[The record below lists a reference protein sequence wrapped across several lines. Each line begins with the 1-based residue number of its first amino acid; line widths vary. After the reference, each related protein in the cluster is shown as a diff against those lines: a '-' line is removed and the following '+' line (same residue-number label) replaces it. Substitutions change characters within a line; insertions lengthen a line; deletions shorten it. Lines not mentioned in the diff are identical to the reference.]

1 MTTLIHMREIS
12 KDWNG
17 KKLFGHVNMEV
28 NENERIALFGRN
40 GCGKTTLLN
49 ILTGSEQPT
58 EGTLSVH
65 LESEEIGFMRQDFK
79 PEEHLSVKQIAYA
92 ESGGWGALKMDLQE
106 VEGSLASEA
115 DPSPDLLQRYGE
127 ILDQYEAYGGYS
139 KEAELERMMTH
150 LGIREELWERPFS
163 SLSGG
168 QKTRLRLSALL
179 TRKPR
184 LLILDEPTNH
194 LDYESMVWLEGW
206 ILSYTGTLVFVSHD
220 RTFLDRVATSICELT
235 PEGTHKYPGGYEE
248 YKAQKERERREQ
260 ATKYRQ
266 QELAKKALEESIRKY
281 QEWFKISHRN
291 AGNVTESRIAASY
304 YKARANKNIS
314 RYHAKQKQLERLEG
328 ERVERP
334 REGPK
339 VSVDLREGEFGART
353 FVQLRDVEYTYP
365 ATQTPVFSGINLVV
379 ERGKRIALQG
389 VNGAGKTTLLK
400 LITGELSPQKGEVNL
415 HPKTKIGYFSQE
427 LEGLQPEMTLLD
439 SLLINPFMTQTEART
454 MLGNFLFS
462 RDDVFKKIGDLSM
475 GEKCRAAF
483 IRLYF
488 SGSNLLVLDEPTNYL
503 DIDTREVMEEAL
515 LNYEGPFVFV
525 SHDRTLVRKL
535 ANQLLHLGKDEPLRI
550 FDGTVQEY
558 EEHLARKNETPE
570 EREEEDLRI
579 QLQHRLNELLTG
591 SSYDQVNS
599 GQQANVES
607 YYMDSATLQEIREIR
622 SQLAALEKKDKRSSQ
637 HRG

>member
-17 KKLFGHVNMEV
+17 KTLFGHVNMEV
-28 NENERIALFGRN
+28 NESERIALFGRN

-58 EGTLSVH
+58 AGTLTVH

-79 PEEHLSVKQIAYA
+79 PEEHWSVKQIAFV
-92 ESGGWGALKMDLQE
+92 ESGTWGALKMELQE
-106 VEGSLASEA
+106 AEEQLASEP
-115 DPSPDLLQRYGE
+115 DSSPASLERYGE
-127 ILDQYEAYGGYS
+127 ILEQYEAFGGYAR
-139 KEAELERMMTH
+139 EAELERMMTH
-150 LGIREELWERPFS
+150 LSIGEVLWDRPFS

-168 QKTRLRLSALL
+168 QKTRLRLAALL

-194 LDYESMVWLEGW
+194 LDHESMTWLEEW
-206 ILSYTGTLVFVSHD
+206 MLSYSGTLVFVSHD

-235 PEGTHKYPGGYEE
+235 YEGTRKYPGGYEE
-248 YKAQKERERREQ
+248 YKEQKEREKREQ
-260 ATKYRQ
+260 AAKYRQ

-339 VSVDLREGEFGART
+339 VSVELKEGEFGARN
-353 FVQLRDVEYTYP
+353 FVQLRDVEYTYLGS
-365 ATQTPVFSGINLVV
+365 QTPVFSGVDLAV

-389 VNGAGKTTLLK
+389 MNGAGKTTLLK

-415 HPKTKIGYFSQE
+415 HARTKIGYFSQE

-515 LNYEGPFVFV
+515 LSYEGSLVFV

-535 ANQLLHLGKDEPLRI
+535 ANQLLQMGKHEPLRI
-550 FDGTVQEY
+550 FDGTVEEY
-558 EEHLARKNETPE
+558 EEHLVRKSETPE

-591 SSYDQVNS
+591 SSYDQANP
-599 GQQANVES
+599 GQPADVES
-607 YYMDSATLQEIREIR
+607 YYMDSATLQEIRELR
-622 SQLAALEKKDKRSSQ
+622 SKLAALQKKDKGSFK
-637 HRG
+637 

>member
-17 KKLFGHVNMEV
+17 KTLFGHVNMEV
-28 NENERIALFGRN
+28 NESERIALFGRN

-58 EGTLSVH
+58 AGTLTVH

-79 PEEHLSVKQIAYA
+79 PEEHWSVKQIAFV
-92 ESGGWGALKMDLQE
+92 ESGTWGALKMELQE
-106 VEGSLASEA
+106 AEERLASEP
-115 DPSPDLLQRYGE
+115 DSSPASLEHYGE
-127 ILDQYEAYGGYS
+127 ILEQYEAFGGYAR
-139 KEAELERMMTH
+139 EAELERMMTH
-150 LGIREELWERPFS
+150 LSIGEVLWDRPFS

-168 QKTRLRLSALL
+168 QKTRLRLAALL

-194 LDYESMVWLEGW
+194 LDHESMTWLEEW
-206 ILSYTGTLVFVSHD
+206 MLSYSGTLVFVSHD

-235 PEGTHKYPGGYEE
+235 YEGTRKYPGGYEE
-248 YKAQKERERREQ
+248 YKEQKEREKREQ
-260 ATKYRQ
+260 AAKYRQ

-339 VSVDLREGEFGART
+339 VSVELKEGEFGARN

-365 ATQTPVFSGINLVV
+365 GSQTPVFSGVDLAV

-389 VNGAGKTTLLK
+389 MNGAGKTTLLK

-415 HPKTKIGYFSQE
+415 HARTKIGYFSQE

-515 LNYEGPFVFV
+515 LSYEGSLVFV

-535 ANQLLHLGKDEPLRI
+535 ANQLLQMGKHEPLRI
-550 FDGTVQEY
+550 FDGTVEEY
-558 EEHLARKNETPE
+558 EEHLVRKSETPE

-591 SSYDQVNS
+591 SSYDQANP
-599 GQQANVES
+599 GQPADVES
-607 YYMDSATLQEIREIR
+607 YYMDSATLQEIRELR
-622 SQLAALEKKDKRSSQ
+622 SKLAALQKKDKGSFK
-637 HRG
+637 